1 MILNE
6 QSWLFWIYLDIG
18 VCSQP
23 VYSGTNPQIKTWH
36 LLPFGLGASYP
47 KLLWKLE
54 CVGPPNENLHEI
66 CILDK
71 WKRRSHNIG
80 ALWTPPVR
88 LRARKISAVYYDLT
102 YPKATML
109 PQLLV
114 SLPLRLSLKFSHWIK
129 SPPPSTHESWMKIFK
144 LSPSLKGLAEEI
156 MPTGGGVNSYLFL
169 LKGRTKGTSHRL
181 QALLDYK
188 PWNEMKF
195 NRSYESICIRFW
207 RFPKTSFDSK
217 WNSPE
222 RTIGKFGNF
231 PNPTQMLSYNG
242 MDNRPLHLANTDV
255 AFAKFSL
262 FRSFVPGCPRSFI
275 DFRTGLNEWMMMA
288 WMWSTHDNT
297 PSIHNASVAW
307 TSTQRNIHKIY
318 TICGIE
324 TIAVVI
330 GPDMRRSTWICREPV
345 GHDPIGCRSFVACG
359 L

>member
-1 MILNE
+1 MVPCDTFDTSSDSFLIIFKYSFWSCSSLLCFAIWMILNE

-156 MPTGGGVNSYLFL
+156 MPTGGGGEL
-169 LKGRTKGTSHRL
+169 LPL
-181 QALLDYK
+181 
-188 PWNEMKF
+188 PF
-195 NRSYESICIRFW
+195 
-207 RFPKTSFDSK
+207 
-217 WNSPE
+217 E
-222 RTIGKFGNF
+222 R
-231 PNPTQMLSYNG
+231 
-242 MDNRPLHLANTDV
+242 
-255 AFAKFSL
+255 
-262 FRSFVPGCPRSFI
+262 
-275 DFRTGLNEWMMMA
+275 
-288 WMWSTHDNT
+288 
-297 PSIHNASVAW
+297 
-307 TSTQRNIHKIY
+307 
-318 TICGIE
+318 
-324 TIAVVI
+324 
-330 GPDMRRSTWICREPV
+330 
-345 GHDPIGCRSFVACG
+345 
-359 L
+359 